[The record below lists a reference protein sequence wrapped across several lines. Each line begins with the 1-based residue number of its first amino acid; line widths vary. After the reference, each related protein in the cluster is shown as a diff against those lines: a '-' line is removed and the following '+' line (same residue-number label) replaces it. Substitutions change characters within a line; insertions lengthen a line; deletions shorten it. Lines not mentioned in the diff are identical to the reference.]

1 MPLEE
6 KTTDETQLAVM
17 ATDISYIKIAVDA
30 VKKDLEEKYVTK
42 DMFDPVKKIAYG
54 LVGGILF
61 AILAAVLGLVIKK

>member
-6 KTTDETQLAVM
+6 KTTDETQLTVM